1 MVGWEKRNGSA
12 SLAVKWRFE
21 HNGADLSAEIPSQMA
36 LWGGDFMKNENS
48 AVWIVYRETV
58 MSSGFFWRMFDQ
70 LLLRDF
76 GDASNGEIK
85 MIYCGCL
92 PGWLAFKAI
101 QNAQLS
107 FRACFCSRQPCTAA

>member
-12 SLAVKWRFE
+12 SLAVKWHFE

-36 LWGGDFMKNENS
+36 LWGGDFVKNENC
-48 AVWIVYRETV
+48 AVCVDCLLGKCQV
-58 MSSGFFWRMFDQ
+58 FFWHMFDQ
-70 LLLRDF
+70 LLWRDF

-85 MIYCGCL
+85 MIYCGCF
-92 PGWLAFKAI
+92 PGCTAFKAI

-107 FRACFCSRQPCTAA
+107 FQACLCSRQPCTAA